1 MHVELKEERC
11 VLLSETMGH
20 VRCARV
26 ADYAAALCRGNTYE
40 VLDGNERNVKI
51 RTEEGR
57 VRWFPRT
64 CFVPAGTP
72 LWYLVDFRIGADVEA
87 EPCVQ
92 TEVTMV
98 LQQDESEPVH
108 SETRWCYFV
117 TPQYLRQ
124 RFEEQAASNEAI
136 LPVQLGLNGMVL
148 PVLSHSSIA
157 QALRYLEMQDQLSV
171 CTEPL

>member
-1 MHVELKEERC
+1 MLPKK
-11 VLLSETMGH
+11 LGH

-26 ADYAAALCRGNTYE
+26 ADSANALCRDNKKEMMDT
-40 VLDGNERNVKI
+40 NERNVKI

-57 VRWFPRT
+57 VRWFPST
-64 CFVPAGTP
+64 CFVPMGTP
-72 LWYLVDFRIGADVEA
+72 LWCLVDFRIGADVEA

-92 TEVTMV
+92 TEVTVV

-157 QALRYLEMQDQLSV
+157 QALRYLEMQDQLYI

>member
-1 MHVELKEERC
+1 MLPEK
-11 VLLSETMGH
+11 TGH

-26 ADYAAALCRGNTYE
+26 TDYAAALNRGNTYE

-64 CFVPAGTP
+64 CFVPMGTP
-72 LWYLVDFRIGADVEA
+72 LWCLVDFRIGADVEA

-92 TEVTMV
+92 TEVTVV
-98 LQQDESEPVH
+98 LQQDETEPVH

-117 TPQYLRQ
+117 TPEYLRL
-124 RFEEQAASNEAI
+124 RFERQAALNEPI
-136 LPVQLGLNGMVL
+136 LPMQLGLNGMVL
-148 PVLSHSSIA
+148 PVLNHSNIA
-157 QALRYLEMQDQLSV
+157 QALRYLERQDQLSV

>member
-1 MHVELKEERC
+1 
-11 VLLSETMGH
+11 MGH

-26 ADYAAALCRGNTYE
+26 ADDAAALSRGNTYE

-64 CFVPAGTP
+64 CFVPVDTP
-72 LWYLVDFRIGADVEA
+72 LWYLVDFRIGADVDA
-87 EPCVQ
+87 EPCAE
-92 TEVTMV
+92 TEVTVV
-98 LQQDESEPVH
+98 LQQGESGPVH
-108 SETRWCYFV
+108 SETRGCYFV
-117 TPQYLRQ
+117 TPEYLRL
-124 RFEEQAASNEAI
+124 RFEEQALSSQLI

-148 PVLSHSSIA
+148 PVLNHSNIA

-171 CTEPL
+171 CTKPR

>member
-1 MHVELKEERC
+1 MELNEKRC
-11 VLLSETMGH
+11 VLLPEKMGH

-26 ADYAAALCRGNTYE
+26 ADYAAALNRGNTYE
-40 VLDGNERNVKI
+40 VLDANERNVKI

-64 CFVPAGTP
+64 CFVPMGTP
-72 LWYLVDFRIGADVEA
+72 LWYLVDFRIEANVEA

-92 TEVTMV
+92 TEVTVV

-117 TPQYLRQ
+117 TPEYLRL

-136 LPVQLGLNGMVL
+136 LPMQLGLNGMVL
-148 PVLSHSSIA
+148 SVLSHSSIA

>member
-1 MHVELKEERC
+1 MLPKK
-11 VLLSETMGH
+11 LGH

-26 ADYAAALCRGNTYE
+26 ADYANALCRGNTYE
-40 VLDGNERNVKI
+40 VLDANERNVKI

-64 CFVPAGTP
+64 CFVPMGTP
-72 LWYLVDFRIGADVEA
+72 LWCLVDFRIGADVEA

-92 TEVTMV
+92 TEVTVV

-157 QALRYLEMQDQLSV
+157 QALRYLEMQDQLYI

>member
-1 MHVELKEERC
+1 MHVELQEERC
-11 VLLSETMGH
+11 VLLSETMDH

-92 TEVTMV
+92 TDVTVV

-117 TPQYLRQ
+117 TPEYLRLH
-124 RFEEQAASNEAI
+124 FEEQASLNEPI
-136 LPVQLGLNGMVL
+136 LPMQLGLNGMVL
-148 PVLSHSSIA
+148 PVLNHSNIA
-157 QALRYLEMQDQLSV
+157 QALRYLERQDQLSV
-171 CTEPL
+171 CTELL

>member
-1 MHVELKEERC
+1 MWNCKDKRC
-11 VLLSETMGH
+11 VLLSEKVGH

-26 ADYAAALCRGNTYE
+26 ADYANALCRGSTYE

-64 CFVPAGTP
+64 CFVPMGTP
-72 LWYLVDFRIGADVEA
+72 LWYLVDFRIGADVET
-87 EPCVQ
+87 EPCAQ
-92 TEVTMV
+92 TEVTVV
-98 LQQDESEPVH
+98 LQRDESEPVH
-108 SETRWCYFV
+108 SEARWCYFV
-117 TPQYLRQ
+117 TPEYLRQ

>member
-1 MHVELKEERC
+1 MELKDKRC
-11 VLLSETMGH
+11 VLLPEMMGH

-26 ADYAAALCRGNTYE
+26 ADYANALCRGNTYE
-40 VLDGNERNVKI
+40 VLDANERNVKI

-87 EPCVQ
+87 EPCAQ
-92 TEVTMV
+92 TEVTVV

-117 TPQYLRQ
+117 TPEYLRL

-136 LPVQLGLNGMVL
+136 IPVQLGLNGMVL
-148 PVLSHSSIA
+148 PVLSYANIA
-157 QALRYLEMQDQLSV
+157 QALRYLEVQDQLSV

>member
-1 MHVELKEERC
+1 MLPEQ
-11 VLLSETMGH
+11 MGH

-26 ADYAAALCRGNTYE
+26 ADYANALCRGNTYE
-40 VLDGNERNVKI
+40 VLDTNERNVKI

-92 TEVTMV
+92 TEVTVV
-98 LQQDESEPVH
+98 LQQDGPEPAH
-108 SETRWCYFV
+108 SEARWCYFV
-117 TPQYLRQ
+117 TPEYLRQ
-124 RFEEQAASNEAI
+124 RFEEQAASNEVI
-136 LPVQLGLNGMVL
+136 IPVQLGLHGMVL
-148 PVLSHSSIA
+148 PVLSYASIA
-157 QALRYLEMQDQLSV
+157 QALRYLEMQDQLTV

>member
-1 MHVELKEERC
+1 MLPEK
-11 VLLSETMGH
+11 TGH
-20 VRCARV
+20 FRCARV
-26 ADYAAALCRGNTYE
+26 ADYANALCRGNTYE

-64 CFVPAGTP
+64 CFVPMGTP
-72 LWYLVDFRIGADVEA
+72 LWCLVDFRIGADVEA

-92 TEVTMV
+92 TEVTVV

-157 QALRYLEMQDQLSV
+157 QALRYLEMQDQLYI